1 MNTINWKSI
10 GLNYILP
17 ILLFI
22 GIAYAYFSPQL
33 EGKVLKA
40 HDTEV
45 YLASAKEVNDFR
57 RETGEEAL
65 WTNSMFG
72 GMPAYHISTVY
83 SGNKVSIIGKILLL
97 GKRPASY
104 LFLWFISFFVLM
116 LALGVNPWLSFAG
129 ALAYGFTSN
138 FFVLT
143 GAGHMTKILTLGY
156 SALVFAGL
164 IWAFKGKRLLGASIL
179 GISLSLMLNSGHPQ
193 MTYYTGLGVL
203 IYGLVY
209 LVFAFKEKTLPNFF
223 ITVGML
229 LVAVVL
235 AVGTNYGRMVSD
247 ARYAK
252 YTTRG
257 KTELTVP
264 TGEETNRTGGLDK
277 NYIWDWSYGKGE
289 TFTIMIP
296 NFRGGASKS
305 VGRDSES
312 YKTLRKNGVKEPQR
326 AVQSLYAY
334 WGPQQITSG
343 PSYFGAVIIF
353 LFVLGLFL
361 VKGREKWWL
370 LALSL
375 FSILLSWGK
384 NLPWFAGFFIDYFP
398 LFNKFR
404 DMSMLLVITHFT
416 MPVLA
421 ILALKEV
428 LQQKWDN
435 TNINKSLYWSFG
447 LTGGLSLIFALIPT
461 LAGSFTSENEMI
473 ASRLEASLPGWLMD
487 SLIQDRQNLLKSD
500 AFRSFGLIL
509 IGAGLIWAFINKK
522 IKQPL
527 VIGLFAVLFVIDL
540 WPVDKRYLNNDN
552 FVSKSKGAKVVQKTK
567 ADEVI
572 LQDKDLDYRVLN
584 LTVSPFNDATT
595 SYYHKSIGGYHGA
608 KLQRYQELIE
618 AYISP
623 EMQKMTQNFK
633 GATGASEIFKGLSA
647 INMLNT
653 KYVIVNPNSGPIKNP
668 LALGNAW
675 PVSQI
680 KLVANADEELA
691 GVGTINP
698 SKQAVVDKKFLGA
711 LKGFKDDTITTAK
724 VKLIS
729 YAPNHLKYTYQSDKQ
744 EAVIFS
750 EIYYEDGWNA
760 YIDGEKSDYFR
771 ANYVLR
777 GLVVPQGNHEIE
789 FKFEPTSFYTGN
801 TISLAS
807 SILLILVFLGV
818 LGLEVRKKLKSN

>member
-1 MNTINWKSI
+1 MNTLNWKSI
-10 GLNYILP
+10 GLNYALP
-17 ILLFI
+17 IVLFLA
-22 GIAYAYFSPQL
+22 IAYAYFSPQL

-45 YLASAKEVNDFR
+45 YLASAKEINDFR

-72 GMPAYHISTVY
+72 GMPAYHISTKY
-83 SGNKVSIIGKILLL
+83 TGNKVSIIGKMLLL
-97 GKRPASY
+97 GSRPASY

-116 LALGVNPWLSFAG
+116 LALGVKPWLSFVG

-164 IWAFKGKRLLGASIL
+164 IWAFKGKKWLGASVL
-179 GISLSLMLNSGHPQ
+179 GIALSLMLNSGHPQ

-203 IYGLVY
+203 IFGMVY
-209 LVFAFKEKTLPNFF
+209 LIFAIKEKTVLNFF
-223 ITVGML
+223 TIVGIL
-229 LVAVVL
+229 LVSVVL
-235 AVGTNYGRMVSD
+235 ALGTNYGRTVADS
-247 ARYAK
+247 RYAK

-264 TGEETNRTGGLDK
+264 TGQETNRTGGLDK

-305 VGRDSES
+305 IGKDSES
-312 YKTLRKNGVKEPQR
+312 YKILRKNGVKEPQR
-326 AVQSLYAY
+326 AIQSLYAY

-343 PSYFGAVIIF
+343 PSYFGAIICF
-353 LFVLGLFL
+353 LFILGLFL
-361 VKGREKWWL
+361 VKGRDKWWL
-370 LALSL
+370 LALTV

-404 DMSMLLVITHFT
+404 DMSMLLVIAHFT

-428 LQQKWDN
+428 FQEKWDKAHL
-435 TNINKSLYWSFG
+435 TKALYWSFG
-447 LTGGLSLIFALIPT
+447 LTGGLSLVFAIMPSLS
-461 LAGSFTSENEMI
+461 GSFTSENAMI
-473 ASRLEASLPGWLMD
+473 ATRLEGTLPAWLMET
-487 SLIQDRQNLLKSD
+487 LILDRQDLLKTD
-500 AFRSFGLIL
+500 AFRSFFLIL
-509 IGAGLIWAFINKK
+509 IAAGLLWAFVNNK

-527 VIGLFAVLFVIDL
+527 VIGAFALLFLVDM
-540 WPVDKRYLNNDN
+540 WPIAKRYLNNDN
-552 FVSKSKGAKVVQKTK
+552 FQSKSKSVKVVEASK
-567 ADEVI
+567 ADKQI
-572 LQDKDLDYRVLN
+572 LLDKDLSYRVLN

-595 SYYHKSIGGYHGA
+595 SYFHKSIGGYHGA

-618 AYISP
+618 AHISP
-623 EMQKMTQNFK
+623 EMQAMSSNFK
-633 GATGASEIFKGLSA
+633 GATSAQDIFTGLTA
-647 INMLNT
+647 LNMLNT
-653 KYVIVNPNSGPIKNP
+653 RYVIVNPNSSPVANP

-675 PVSQI
+675 GIQQVRIVQ
-680 KLVANADEELA
+680 NADEEIA
-691 GVGTINP
+691 GVKNIDP
-698 SKQAVVDKKFLGA
+698 AKQAVVDKKFESA
-711 LKGFKDDTITTAK
+711 LSGFTNDTISNAV

-729 YAPNHLKYTYQSDKQ
+729 YAPNHLKYTYNSDKK

-760 YIDGEKSDYFR
+760 YIDGEKTDYFR

-777 GLVVPQGNHEIE
+777 GLVVPEGKHDIE
-789 FKFEPTSFYTGN
+789 FVFEPSSFYTGN

-807 SILLILVFLGV
+807 SILLILAFVGV
-818 LGLEVRKKLKSN
+818 LILEGKKGVCNK

>member
-435 TNINKSLYWSFG
+435 TNINKALYWSFG

-500 AFRSFGLIL
+500 AFRSFGLVL
-509 IGAGLIWAFINKK
+509 IGAGIIWAFINKK

-698 SKQAVVDKKFLGA
+698 SKQAVVDKRFLGA

-760 YIDGEKSDYFR
+760 YIDGEKSGYFR